1 MLYAARRI
9 AFLMMLC
16 ITLGTSP
23 RALASATPEY
33 QVKAAFL
40 FNFSQFVS
48 WPPQAFSSANAP
60 IVIAVLGRDPFGP
73 DLDAIVSGERVNG
86 HPIIVRRYREVS
98 EVDGCHILFI
108 DGSESDQLPEILQ
121 TLRGRAI
128 LTVSDIEGSAESG
141 VMIDLV
147 TQNHHVRMHVNLA
160 AARASHLT
168 VSSQLLRLAEII
180 GPKSD

>member
-1 MLYAARRI
+1 MLFALRRI
-9 AFLMMLC
+9 AFV
-16 ITLGTSP
+16 IVLGAMTCAFASP
-23 RALASATPEY
+23 TPEY

-48 WPPQAFSSANAP
+48 WPPRALGSANSP
-60 IVIAVLGRDPFGP
+60 IIIAVLGQDPFGP

-86 HPIIVRRYREVS
+86 HPFVVRRVSDVS

-108 DGSESDQLPEILQ
+108 ARSESAQLPEILHS
-121 TLRGRAI
+121 LRGRAI
-128 LTVSDIEGSAESG
+128 LTVSDIDGSAQSG

-147 TQNHHVRMHVNLA
+147 TQDHHVRMHVNLA
-160 AARASHLT
+160 AARASGLT
-168 VSSQLLRLAEII
+168 VSSQLLRLAQII

>member
-1 MLYAARRI
+1 MLNAARRI
-9 AFLMMLC
+9 AFPMMLC
-16 ITLGTSP
+16 IALGVSP
-23 RALASATPEY
+23 RALASPTPEY

-48 WPPQAFSSANAP
+48 WPPRAFGSARAP
-60 IVIAVLGRDPFGP
+60 IVIAVLGQDPFGP
-73 DLDAIVSGERVNG
+73 DLDAMVNG
-86 HPIIVRRYREVS
+86 EHVDGRPLLVRRYRDLS

-108 DGSESDQLPEILQ
+108 DRSESAQLPEIVRA
-121 TLRGRAI
+121 LRGRAI

-160 AARASHLT
+160 AARASGLT
-168 VSSQLLRLAEII
+168 VSSQLLRLAQII

>member
-1 MLYAARRI
+1 MLSALRRI
-9 AFLMMLC
+9 LIIFALCAMSCAFA
-16 ITLGTSP
+16 SP
-23 RALASATPEY
+23 TPEY

-48 WPPQAFSSANAP
+48 WPPQAFSSAKAP

-73 DLDAIVSGERVNG
+73 DLDALVSGQQVNG
-86 HPIIVRRYREVS
+86 HPLAVRRYSDVS

-108 DGSESDQLPEILQ
+108 DQSESAQLPQILRA
-121 TLRGRAI
+121 LRGRAI
-128 LTVSDIEGSAESG
+128 LTVSDIDRSAQSG

-147 TQNHHVRMHVNLA
+147 TQNQHIRMHVNLA
-160 AARASHLT
+160 AARASGLT
-168 VSSQLLRLAEII
+168 VSSQLLSLAQIV

>member
-1 MLYAARRI
+1 MLTALRRVAPI
-9 AFLMMLC
+9 FVLCAMTCAFA
-16 ITLGTSP
+16 SP
-23 RALASATPEY
+23 TPEY

-48 WPPQAFSSANAP
+48 WPPQAFSSAKAP

-73 DLDAIVSGERVNG
+73 NLDAMVSGQQVDG
-86 HPIIVRRYREVS
+86 HPLVVRRYRDVS

-108 DGSESDQLPEILQ
+108 DQSESAQLSEILQ

-128 LTVSDIEGSAESG
+128 LTVSDIDRSAQSG

-147 TQNHHVRMHVNLA
+147 TQNHHIRLHINLA
-160 AARASHLT
+160 ATRASGLT
-168 VSSQLLRLAEII
+168 VSSQLLSLAQIV
-180 GPKSD
+180 GSKTG

>member
-1 MLYAARRI
+1 MLSAARRI
-9 AFLMMLC
+9 ASLVMLC
-16 ITLGTSP
+16 VALGASL
-23 RALASATPEY
+23 RALASPTPEY

-48 WPPQAFSSANAP
+48 WPPEAFSSANAP

-73 DLDAIVSGERVNG
+73 DLDAIVSGEHVNG
-86 HPIIVRRYREVS
+86 HPIVVRRYRDVAA
-98 EVDGCHILFI
+98 VDGCHILFI
-108 DGSESDQLPEILQ
+108 DRSESDQLPEILR

-128 LTVSDIEGSAESG
+128 LTVSDISGSAQSG

-147 TQNHHVRMHVNLA
+147 TENQHIRMHVNLA

-168 VSSQLLRLAEII
+168 VSSQLLRLAQII